1 MHRLDLGVTAV
12 YVLPRGQGRYLLVDA
27 GYAHDEKALHAGL
40 RAVGIN
46 LGDVSHV
53 LLTHHHDDHA
63 GLVARLTTQCPDLQ
77 VILHE
82 RAVPLLAHGAND
94 LTQGGYWLNR
104 RVRVLGGLK
113 GVVEPGWSAHRFP
126 PYRVRPGDIAVSDDD
141 DQVLRRLGI
150 SGTIIALPGH
160 TVDSIGIVLDDGNA
174 FVGDAAANFLRFAGT
189 RHCVVFLTDLDQY
202 YASWRR
208 LIEAGARFIHPG
220 HGGAFPIQDL
230 KRDLDANPKS
240 SLIAYSR

>member
-1 MHRLDLGVTAV
+1 MHRIDLGVTTV
-12 YVLPRGQGRYLLVDA
+12 YVLRTEQGYLLVDT
-27 GYAHDEKALHAGL
+27 GYAHDEKALQAGL
-40 RAVGIN
+40 RAIGIN
-46 LGDVSHV
+46 LHNISHV

-63 GLVARLTTQCPDLQ
+63 GLVARLTTQRPDLQ

-94 LTQGGYWLNR
+94 LTHGGYWLNR
-104 RVRVLGGLK
+104 RVRLLGSLK
-113 GVVEPGWSAHRFP
+113 GVVEPGWSEHRFP
-126 PYRVRPGDIAVSDDD
+126 PYRVRPCDTAVSGDD
-141 DQVLRRLGI
+141 DQILRRLGI
-150 SGTIIALPGH
+150 AGTVMALPGH

-208 LIEAGARFIHPG
+208 LIAAGARLIHPG
-220 HGGAFPIQDL
+220 HGSAFPIQNL
-230 KRDLDANPKS
+230 ERDLDANHRGR
-240 SLIAYSR
+240 LIAYTR